1 MDHNSNSA
9 FEPWMLT
16 AYVLNELDDQQR
28 RVVDDYLKL
37 HPECN
42 SEVESIRSMA
52 DRVEVEFAR
61 SQDAIPIRVGDVRNA
76 DPLSGALVAGSEI
89 AQSENGRWV
98 FIASTRAIRGFPV
111 DRFGRFARRRN
122 ALDGS
127 AGETGS
133 DRTCFVVR
141 YGKSVWT

>member
-1 MDHNSNSA
+1 
-9 FEPWMLT
+9 MLT

-76 DPLSGALVAGSEI
+76 DPLSGALVADSEI
-89 AQSENGRWV
+89 SQEAK
-98 FIASTRAIRGFPV
+98 TV
-111 DRFGRFARRRN
+111 DGYSSHRRGRFA
-122 ALDGS
+122 AFLLTGLAAS
-127 AGETGS
+127 LAGGTLWM
-133 DRTCFVVR
+133 VR
-141 YGKSVWT
+141 PVWFGR